1 MFPFALKNEALRK
14 FKIIFVACIIFL
26 LDSSGLQRRR
36 KMASKKS
43 QRTRRQLVPQSVN
56 KEFLNIYCELEVS
69 QEAIDPDL
77 KELAL

>member
-1 MFPFALKNEALRK
+1 M
-14 FKIIFVACIIFL
+14 ACIIFL